1 MTFVFCIFHS
11 MNIMEFWKIKKLGN
25 GSKGVCFLKH
35 ANGRKRHYY
44 LFDDLESTE
53 TLEFATVCKET
64 LVKNNLYAVIINRG
78 SLQNFKELEK
88 DDKGHKYMTASISV
102 SEIYNFMSDG
112 TEHWLE
118 SVDIP
123 TTSDYYDDNV
133 NCSLSED
140 SGRGYE

>member
-25 GSKGVCFLKH
+25 GSKGVCFLKR

-88 DDKGHKYMTASISV
+88 MIK
-102 SEIYNFMSDG
+102 
-112 TEHWLE
+112 
-118 SVDIP
+118 DI
-123 TTSDYYDDNV
+123 NI
-133 NCSLSED
+133 
-140 SGRGYE
+140 

>member
-11 MNIMEFWKIKKLGN
+11 MNMTEFWKTKKLGN

-35 ANGRKRHYY
+35 ANARKRHYY

-64 LVKNNLYAVIINRG
+64 LVKNNLYTVIINRG

-123 TTSDYYDDNV
+123 TTSDYDDDV
-133 NCSLSED
+133 DCSLSED

>member
-44 LFDDLESTE
+44 LFDDLEYTE

-88 DDKGHKYMTASISV
+88 DDKGHKYMTAYISV

-123 TTSDYYDDNV
+123 TTSDYDDDNV

>member
-112 TEHWLE
+112 TEQWLE

-123 TTSDYYDDNV
+123 TTSDYDDDNV